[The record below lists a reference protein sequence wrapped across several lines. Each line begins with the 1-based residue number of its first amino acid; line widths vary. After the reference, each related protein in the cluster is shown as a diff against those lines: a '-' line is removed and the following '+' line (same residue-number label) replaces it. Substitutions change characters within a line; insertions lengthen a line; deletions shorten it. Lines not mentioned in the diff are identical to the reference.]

1 MLRAYFAA
9 YAAVHLLAG
18 TVFGSRWFDR
28 SDGFEVYSTLIGR
41 LAPFGRRADGR
52 LVLRNPLDGLDGLK
66 PAPGLVATVCVILGS
81 TAYDGLSNS
90 PWWVQRQQES
100 TWSPTTTGTLGLFTV
115 ILLVAAAYVLAS
127 SLAGALGTTSH
138 HALPQA
144 FAHSIVPIAVGYLVA
159 HYFSLLIFT
168 GQQTL
173 ILASDPLV
181 TGADLFGWR
190 DAVAFTAVTPSTIA
204 TVQVAAVVTGHILGV
219 IAAHDRAVRLFP
231 RPHAVIGQLPML
243 VLMIGYTIGG
253 LTLLFAG

>member
-1 MLRAYFAA
+1 M
-9 YAAVHLLAG
+9 
-18 TVFGSRWFDR
+18 
-28 SDGFEVYSTLIGR
+28 
-41 LAPFGRRADGR
+41 
-52 LVLRNPLDGLDGLK
+52 LRNPLDGLDGLQ
-66 PAPGLVATVCVILGS
+66 PAPGLVATVCVLLGS

-100 TWSPTTTGTLGLFTV
+100 GWSPTTTGTLGLLTV
-115 ILLVAAAYVLAS
+115 ILLVAAAYALAS
-127 SLAGALGTTSH
+127 WLAGALGTTSH
-138 HALPQA
+138 RALPQA

-168 GQQTL
+168 GQHTI

-190 DAVAFTAVTPSTIA
+190 DRIVDFTAVAPSTIA
-204 TVQVAAVVTGHILGV
+204 TVQVSAVITGHILGV
-219 IAAHDRAVRLFP
+219 ITAHDRAVRLFP

-243 VLMIGYTIGG
+243 VLMIGYTLGG